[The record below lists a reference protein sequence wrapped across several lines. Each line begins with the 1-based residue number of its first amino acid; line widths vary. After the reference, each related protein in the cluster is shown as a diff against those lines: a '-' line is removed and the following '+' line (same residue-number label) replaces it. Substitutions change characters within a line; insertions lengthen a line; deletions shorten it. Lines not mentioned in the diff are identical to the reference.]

1 MMMIV
6 GLGAWVNQV
15 GGRLQICQSCHYWL
29 VLFFKQW
36 HVYTYFS
43 PFYLNC
49 PFLTLVLACS
59 PEHCLAWF
67 GEISIAQLDS
77 FFVEENWNFCPW
89 WILLPIHRCLYLSIK
104 LLSMRC
110 SLLQIQS
117 LQQLCCRFPTVSRFL
132 EVLEVDLI
140 YKTRNSCASQTR
152 ATPLAD
158 QQCSVCLQSS
168 GTQTTPKKWTNDVLF
183 K

>member
-1 MMMIV
+1 MLISLFSTSFDHFHFHGFLKSKRMVI
-6 GLGAWVNQV
+6 LK
-15 GGRLQICQSCHYWL
+15 SCHI
-29 VLFFKQW
+29 
-36 HVYTYFS
+36 YFT

-67 GEISIAQLDS
+67 GEISIAQRGHVVLDS

-89 WILLPIHRCLYLSIK
+89 WILLPIHSLQHWQCHYRCLYLSIK

-117 LQQLCCRFPTVSRFL
+117 LQQLCYRFPTVSRIL

-152 ATPLAD
+152 ATPLSWPAMF
-158 QQCSVCLQSS
+158 CL
-168 GTQTTPKKWTNDVLF
+168 PAI
-183 K
+183 